1 MDYLWA
7 RVESTVQNEFVS
19 NLCVEFSVLGGEKTG
34 TQNNTDYLLHTYP
47 ILYIANLIN
56 MASLIL
62 IYISL
67 LNRF

>member
-19 NLCVEFSVLGGEKTG
+19 NLCVEFSVLGCEKTG
-34 TQNNTDYLLHTYP
+34 TQNNTNYLLHTYQ
-47 ILYIANLIN
+47 ILYIANLIKI
-56 MASLIL
+56 ASLIL
-62 IYISL
+62 IYVSL